1 MEVLGV
7 SLLPPV
13 AAPARI
19 RVLLADD
26 HALLRHGIR
35 AILEASGLREQF
47 EVVGE
52 ASNGRE
58 AIQQAHFYAPD
69 VVLLDS
75 EMPGFSALE
84 ALRQI
89 RRLPF
94 ASAPRVILLGTRSTE
109 EQLFDFLAA
118 GAAGLLLK
126 EGTGVELAC
135 ALREVHRSGFY
146 LSPAISRKALDR
158 WHRGAAG
165 ATAVRTR
172 SAGDTPSLSD
182 RERQVLEHVAGGLAN
197 RQIAERLSIS
207 VKTVEAHKAHM
218 ITRLGLRSVTD
229 LVRYG
234 VQMAHMG
241 GLAHVNGA
249 IAEN

>member
-1 MEVLGV
+1 MEMVGASPV
-7 SLLPPV
+7 SVPPRV
-13 AAPARI
+13 
-19 RVLLADD
+19 RVLVADD

-35 AILEASGLREQF
+35 AILEASDLGQQF

-52 ASNGRE
+52 AADGRE
-58 AIQQAHFYAPD
+58 AIQQARRCAPD

-89 RRLPF
+89 RRLPL
-94 ASAPRVILLGTRSTE
+94 ASVPRVILLGTRATE

-126 EGTGVELAC
+126 EGTGTELAC

-158 WHRGAAG
+158 WHHGASG
-165 ATAVRTR
+165 APGARRRVDGE
-172 SAGDTPSLSD
+172 APSLSE

-197 RQIAERLSIS
+197 RQIAQRLSIS

-234 VQMAHMG
+234 LQMAHMG